1 MFELDVMS
9 ARSGNLVINET
20 TGRYGVVKTA
30 SNTEV
35 EISGMTDVEIL
46 WDGDSESIVYDVLT
60 GEADEFTVV
69 TNWR

>member
-1 MFELDVMS
+1 MFEIDIMS

-20 TGRYGVVKTA
+20 TGRYGVVQNA

-35 EISGMTDVEIL
+35 EINGMTDVEIL